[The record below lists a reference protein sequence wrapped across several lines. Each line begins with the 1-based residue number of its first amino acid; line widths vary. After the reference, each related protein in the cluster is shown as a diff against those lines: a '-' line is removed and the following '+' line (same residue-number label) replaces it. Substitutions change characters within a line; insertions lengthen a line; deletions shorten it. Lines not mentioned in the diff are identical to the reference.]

1 MGVPGRPVQRLQQSH
16 KYQKIFPLNFLLILL
31 VRVETVRHWGGDMVT
46 MGTSDQISDPVAV
59 AAVLPVFDAVKSMSL
74 KPRPRE
80 MHLTNLAMTSANV
93 SCYFR

>member
-1 MGVPGRPVQRLQQSH
+1 
-16 KYQKIFPLNFLLILL
+16 
-31 VRVETVRHWGGDMVT
+31 
-46 MGTSDQISDPVAV
+46 MGTSDQKSDPVAV